1 MKLKAISALAALSL
15 QGCVVYPTTVEYF
28 DEKCQIMTRRMEL
41 DATAVGSLNKCGNEA
56 CRGEILGEV
65 VTVAASTVISGSI
78 VVVGNVVYSLQRDK
92 ACKKA
97 RASAAPAPAAS
108 ASAAAT

>member
-15 QGCVVYPTTVEYF
+15 QGCVVYPSTVEYF

-41 DATAVGSLNKCGNEA
+41 DATAVASLNKCGNEA
-56 CRGEILGEV
+56 CRGELLGDA
-65 VTVAASTVISGSI
+65 VTVAASILISGSI

-97 RASAAPAPAAS
+97 RASEATAPTPPASAPA
-108 ASAAAT
+108 T